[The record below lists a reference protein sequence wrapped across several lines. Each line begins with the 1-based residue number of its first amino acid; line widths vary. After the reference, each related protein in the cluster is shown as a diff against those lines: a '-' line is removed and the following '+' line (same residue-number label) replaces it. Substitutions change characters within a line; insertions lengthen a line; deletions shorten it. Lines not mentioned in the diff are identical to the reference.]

1 MAAPMRRALGA
12 LAHRA
17 AAAGVGATPTGDI
30 ATSLV
35 LRNARAWSVAARASG
50 ARNVIADVG
59 SLQASRSTMIPRRV
73 DPIAGAG
80 HAAWRAYA
88 ASTAKAS
95 TAAPSSAALATAA
108 RRAFSAAATT
118 ASSVPPVATHPLVN
132 GGPAAERALGWW
144 LAGGCAWVYS
154 MVVLGGV
161 TRLTRSG
168 LSMTDWKFVEKPP
181 LTAEDWD
188 AEFAKYKESPEY
200 KKTNTWMTVDDFK
213 FIYWM
218 EWGHRQWGRA
228 LGGYFVLPLA
238 YFAAKGWVTRSLAT
252 RLATFFGLGA
262 AQGAIGW
269 WMVKSGLVED
279 ADNPSN
285 APRVSPYRL
294 ATHLTGAFTI
304 YVAMLWTTLDV
315 MYPTPPVVRRAAEFA
330 SRGVASLGLNRN
342 TPGAATTSHQV
353 LGAARRARAAAH
365 PLAALVGVTALS
377 GAYVAGMDA
386 GRAYNTFP
394 LMDGKWTPD
403 EYWSMWE
410 SRGWRNFFENTAAVQ
425 FDHRALALTTLA
437 AVTFV
442 WGAHRFNGHL
452 PAAATALLD
461 ATALVTFAQV
471 GLGISALL
479 NHVPVSLGS
488 LHQANALNLFTV
500 VVGLMHVLRRPR
512 AGGLPAPAFSD
523 AMRVASTA
531 AKTAT
536 KPGVKVK
543 VKRK

>member
-30 ATSLV
+30 ATSLA

-80 HAAWRAYA
+80 HVAWRAYA

-108 RRAFSAAATT
+108 RRAFSAAATA

-315 MYPTPPVVRRAAEFA
+315 MYPTPPVVRRAAELA

-342 TPGAATTSHQV
+342 TPGAATASQQV
-353 LGAARRARAAAH
+353 LGAARRARAAVH

-425 FDHRALALTTLA
+425 FDHRVLALTTLA

-461 ATALVTFAQV
+461 ASALVTFAQV

-523 AMRVASTA
+523 AMRVASTG

>member
-1 MAAPMRRALGA
+1 
-12 LAHRA
+12 
-17 AAAGVGATPTGDI
+17 
-30 ATSLV
+30 
-35 LRNARAWSVAARASG
+35 
-50 ARNVIADVG
+50 
-59 SLQASRSTMIPRRV
+59 MIPRRV

-108 RRAFSAAATT
+108 RRAFSSAATT

-315 MYPTPPVVRRAAEFA
+315 MYPTPPVVRRAAELA

-342 TPGAATTSHQV
+342 TPGAATASQQV
-353 LGAARRARAAAH
+353 LGAARRARAAVH
-365 PLAALVGVTALS
+365 PLVALVGVTALS

-461 ATALVTFAQV
+461 ASALVTFAQV

-523 AMRVASTA
+523 AMRVASTG

>member
-1 MAAPMRRALGA
+1 
-12 LAHRA
+12 
-17 AAAGVGATPTGDI
+17 
-30 ATSLV
+30 
-35 LRNARAWSVAARASG
+35 
-50 ARNVIADVG
+50 
-59 SLQASRSTMIPRRV
+59 MIPRRV

-108 RRAFSAAATT
+108 RRAFSSAATT

-279 ADNPSN
+279 ADNPTN

-315 MYPTPPVVRRAAEFA
+315 MYPTPPVVRRAAELA

-342 TPGAATTSHQV
+342 TPGAATTSQQV
-353 LGAARRARAAAH
+353 LGAARRARAAVH

-425 FDHRALALTTLA
+425 FDHRVLALTTLA

-461 ATALVTFAQV
+461 ASALVTFAQV

-523 AMRVASTA
+523 AMRVASTG

>member
-1 MAAPMRRALGA
+1 
-12 LAHRA
+12 
-17 AAAGVGATPTGDI
+17 
-30 ATSLV
+30 
-35 LRNARAWSVAARASG
+35 
-50 ARNVIADVG
+50 
-59 SLQASRSTMIPRRV
+59 MIPRRV

-108 RRAFSAAATT
+108 RRAFSSAATT

-394 LMDGKWTPD
+394 LMDGKWIPD

-410 SRGWRNFFENTAAVQ
+410 RRGWRNFFENTAAVQ

>member
-1 MAAPMRRALGA
+1 MSATCSMTSSTSVMAAPMRSAARALGA

-17 AAAGVGATPTGDI
+17 AASGVAPTPAGGI

-35 LRNARAWSVAARASG
+35 VRNASVWSTGQARASSF
-50 ARNVIADVG
+50 RNVIADVVG
-59 SLQASRSTMIPRRV
+59 SAQASRSIAARRI
-73 DPIAGAG
+73 DPVAGAG
-80 HAAWRAYA
+80 HNAWRAYLTSTKAATSKSPA
-88 ASTAKAS
+88 ASKIS
-95 TAAPSSAALATAA
+95 MLATAT
-108 RRAFSAAATT
+108 RRAFG
-118 ASSVPPVATHPLVN
+118 SSVTAASAPPTAHPLVN
-132 GGPAAERALGWW
+132 GGPAAERAVGWW
-144 LAGGCAWVYS
+144 LVGGCAWVYS

-181 LTAEDWD
+181 MTPEDWN

-200 KKTNTWMTVDDFK
+200 KKTNTWMKLDDFK

-218 EWGHRQWGRA
+218 EWGHRQWGRL

-238 YFAAKGWVTRSLAT
+238 YFGARSWVTRKLAG
-252 RLATFFGLGA
+252 RLATFFGLGL

-279 ADNPSN
+279 PDNPMN

-304 YVAMLWTTLDV
+304 YVAMLWTTCNV
-315 MYPTPPVVRRAAEFA
+315 WFPHNSVAKYAAEYA
-330 SRGVASLGLNRN
+330 GGRVDLGN
-342 TPGAATTSHQV
+342 TVMA
-353 LGAARRARAAAH
+353 AARSARMVTH

-394 LMDGKWTPD
+394 LMDGKFVPD
-403 EYWSMWE
+403 EYWRLWE
-410 SRGWRNFFENTAAVQ
+410 RFGWRNFFENTAAVQ
-425 FDHRALALTTLA
+425 FDHRVLALSTLA
-437 AVTFV
+437 AVTYV
-442 WGAHRFNGHL
+442 WGAHRFNPRL
-452 PAAATALLD
+452 PASARALLD
-461 ATALVTFAQV
+461 ASILVTLTQV

-512 AGGLPAPAFSD
+512 GGLPIPALVE
-523 AMRVASTA
+523 ATTKVATTA
-531 AKTAT
+531 ARKR
-536 KPGVKVK
+536 VK

>member
-1 MAAPMRRALGA
+1 MRRALGA

-17 AAAGVGATPTGDI
+17 AAAGVGATPAGDI
-30 ATSLV
+30 ATSLA

-108 RRAFSAAATT
+108 RRAFSSAATT

-279 ADNPSN
+279 ADNPTN

-315 MYPTPPVVRRAAEFA
+315 MYPTPPVVRRAAELA

-342 TPGAATTSHQV
+342 TPGAATASQQV
-353 LGAARRARAAAH
+353 LGAARRARAAVH

-425 FDHRALALTTLA
+425 FDHRVLALTTLA

-461 ATALVTFAQV
+461 ASMLVTFAQV

-523 AMRVASTA
+523 AMRVASTG

>member
-12 LAHRA
+12 LAHRG
-17 AAAGVGATPTGDI
+17 AAAGVGATPAGDI
-30 ATSLV
+30 ATSLA

-59 SLQASRSTMIPRRV
+59 SLQASRSTTIPRRV

-108 RRAFSAAATT
+108 RRAFSSAATT
-118 ASSVPPVATHPLVN
+118 TSSVPPVATHPLVN

-315 MYPTPPVVRRAAEFA
+315 WFPTPPVIRHAAEYA
-330 SRGVASLGLNRN
+330 GAVLNRN
-342 TPGAATTSHQV
+342 TPGASQV
-353 LGAARRARAAAH
+353 LGAARHARAVAH

-394 LMDGKWTPD
+394 LMDGKWIPD

-410 SRGWRNFFENTAAVQ
+410 RRGWRNFFENTAAVQ
-425 FDHRALALTTLA
+425 FDHRVLALTTLA
-437 AVTFV
+437 AVTYV
-442 WGAHRFNGHL
+442 WGAHRFNGRL
-452 PAAATALLD
+452 PAAARALLD
-461 ATALVTFAQV
+461 ASMLATLAQV

-488 LHQANALNLFTV
+488 LHQANALNLFTA

-512 AGGLPAPAFSD
+512 AGGLPAPAFSE
-523 AMRVASTA
+523 ARRVATTA
-531 AKTAT
+531 AKTAP

>member
-1 MAAPMRRALGA
+1 
-12 LAHRA
+12 
-17 AAAGVGATPTGDI
+17 
-30 ATSLV
+30 
-35 LRNARAWSVAARASG
+35 
-50 ARNVIADVG
+50 
-59 SLQASRSTMIPRRV
+59 
-73 DPIAGAG
+73 
-80 HAAWRAYA
+80 
-88 ASTAKAS
+88 
-95 TAAPSSAALATAA
+95 
-108 RRAFSAAATT
+108 
-118 ASSVPPVATHPLVN
+118 
-132 GGPAAERALGWW
+132 
-144 LAGGCAWVYS
+144 
-154 MVVLGGV
+154 
-161 TRLTRSG
+161 
-168 LSMTDWKFVEKPP
+168 MTDWKFVEKPP

-279 ADNPSN
+279 EDNPTN

-315 MYPTPPVVRRAAEFA
+315 WFPTPPVIRHAAEYA
-330 SRGVASLGLNRN
+330 GAVLNRN
-342 TPGAATTSHQV
+342 TPGASQV
-353 LGAARRARAAAH
+353 LGAARHARAVAH

-394 LMDGKWTPD
+394 LMDGKWIPD

-410 SRGWRNFFENTAAVQ
+410 RRGWRNFFENTAAVQ
-425 FDHRALALTTLA
+425 FDHRVLALTTLA
-437 AVTFV
+437 AVTYV
-442 WGAHRFNGHL
+442 WGAHRFNGRL
-452 PAAATALLD
+452 PAAARALLD
-461 ATALVTFAQV
+461 ASMLATLAQV

-488 LHQANALNLFTV
+488 LHQANALNLFTA

-512 AGGLPAPAFSD
+512 AGGLPAPAFSEVR
-523 AMRVASTA
+523 RVATTA
-531 AKTAT
+531 AKTAP

>member
-1 MAAPMRRALGA
+1 MAAPMRSAARALGA

-17 AAAGVGATPTGDI
+17 AASGVAPTPAGGI

-35 LRNARAWSVAARASG
+35 VRNASVWSTGQVRASSF
-50 ARNVIADVG
+50 RNVIADVVG
-59 SLQASRSTMIPRRV
+59 SAQASRSIAARRV
-73 DPIAGAG
+73 DPVAGAG
-80 HAAWRAYA
+80 HNAWRAYLTSTKAA
-88 ASTAKAS
+88 ASKAP
-95 TAAPSSAALATAA
+95 AASKISMLATAT
-108 RRAFSAAATT
+108 RRAFG
-118 ASSVPPVATHPLVN
+118 SSVTAASAPPTAHPLVN
-132 GGPAAERALGWW
+132 GGPAAERAVGWW
-144 LAGGCAWVYS
+144 LVGGCAWVYS
-154 MVVLGGV
+154 MVVIGGV

-181 LTAEDWD
+181 MTPEDWN

-200 KKTNTWMTVDDFK
+200 KKTNTWMKLDDFK

-218 EWGHRQWGRA
+218 EWGHRQWGRL

-238 YFAAKGWVTRSLAT
+238 YFGVRSWVTRKLAG
-252 RLATFFGLGA
+252 RLATFFGLGL

-279 ADNPSN
+279 PDNPMN

-304 YVAMLWTTLDV
+304 YVAMLWTTFNV
-315 MYPTPPVVRRAAEFA
+315 WFPANSVAKYAAEFA
-330 SRGVASLGLNRN
+330 GGKVDLGN
-342 TPGAATTSHQV
+342 TVMS
-353 LGAARRARAAAH
+353 AARSARMATH
-365 PLAALVGVTALS
+365 PLAAIVGVTALS

-394 LMDGKWTPD
+394 LMDGKVVPD
-403 EYWSMWE
+403 EYWRLWE
-410 SRGWRNFFENTAAVQ
+410 RFGWRNCFENTAAVQ
-425 FDHRALALTTLA
+425 FDHRVLALSTLA
-437 AVTFV
+437 AVTYV
-442 WGAHRFNGHL
+442 WGAHRFNPRL
-452 PAAATALLD
+452 PASARALLD
-461 ATALVTFAQV
+461 ASILVTLTQV

-512 AGGLPAPAFSD
+512 GGLPIPALVE
-523 AMRVASTA
+523 ATTKVATTA
-531 AKTAT
+531 ARKR
-536 KPGVKVK
+536 VK